1 MNAEKPRVRWYERT
15 GQWARVPRTDVEF
28 ADAHAAGLT
37 VAELAETCHITVR
50 AVQSRVVRGFT
61 HRTVL
66 TRAPSVG
73 TPAGGPDAR

>member
-37 VAELAETCHITVR
+37 VAELAEACQITVR
-50 AVQSRVVRGFT
+50 AVQKRVVRGFNQT
-61 HRTVL
+61 AL
-66 TRAPSVG
+66 TRAPSAG
-73 TPAGGPDAR
+73 APAGGPDAR